1 MISGVGLGKL
11 RDSGAYIYAVCR
23 SGVGA
28 NSIFCSLCSLWVYKK
43 YSGIADRLR
52 ADPGYIW
59 PKCRDT
65 ARTVDGRITDEV
77 EVVVVRLK

>member
-28 NSIFCSLCSLWVYKK
+28 NSIFCSLCSLWVYKN
-43 YSGIADRLR
+43 
-52 ADPGYIW
+52 
-59 PKCRDT
+59 T
-65 ARTVDGRITDEV
+65 AALLID
-77 EVVVVRLK
+77 